1 MAYVRFNRGSDLY
14 LFMSPSGLT
23 CCGCRLL
30 SIYAPLENDGLSF
43 YAKSTQEMITHLAS
57 HRELGDMVPM
67 GIEES
72 LLNDDKN
79 NYPT

>member
-1 MAYVRFNRGSDLY
+1 
-14 LFMSPSGLT
+14 
-23 CCGCRLL
+23 
-30 SIYAPLENDGLSF
+30 
-43 YAKSTQEMITHLAS
+43 MITHLAS